1 MNHIQSLGPGTLQ
14 TMYSLLLLA
23 ALALPQ
29 DPAPQSILFLG
40 NSYTAVNDLPSLV
53 KGFADAAGYPLVTA
67 KNVPGGY
74 TLGSAPNAHAT
85 NATSLGLIGQ
95 MDWDVVVLQ
104 EQSYLPTITLTKT
117 SFMFP
122 GATSLD
128 AAIKA
133 NDPTTKTVLYQTW
146 GRRFG
151 GQFCYGANCSPNF
164 ADFDAMQDSLTASYA
179 ELGTLIGAEV
189 IPVGEAW
196 RKSIADNP
204 PLVLH
209 SGDNSH
215 PNMKGS
221 YLAAAVFF
229 GKLFDQSPVG
239 NTFSVGL
246 SATNAAYLQDVAAHI
261 IWDATC
267 GTESYTS
274 GSTNPLVLTATG
286 SAALGGSLTFD
297 LQNQTAGTTGQWF
310 GASLGEASASLFGQ
324 TLLIDPSQL
333 IVPLIPMGPG
343 VPWNVGIPTD
353 PAFTGLDIFVQG
365 LATSPSGVELSNG
378 VRVEICP

>member
-1 MNHIQSLGPGTLQ
+1 MQ
-14 TMYSLLLLA
+14 SLLLLA
-23 ALALPQ
+23 ALAPLQ
-29 DPAPQSILFLG
+29 DPAPLSVLFLG
-40 NSYTAVNDLPSLV
+40 NSYTGVNDLPKLV
-53 KGFADAAGYPLVTA
+53 KGFANAAGYPLVTA

-85 NATSLGLIGQ
+85 NATSLGLIAQ
-95 MDWDVVVLQ
+95 TDWDVVALQ
-104 EQSYLPTITLTKT
+104 EQSYLPTIPFTKT
-117 SFMFP
+117 NFMLP

-133 NDPTTKTVLYQTW
+133 NDPTTETVLYQTW

-151 GQFCYGANCSPNF
+151 GQFCYGANCSPDF

-204 PLVLH
+204 TLVLH

-221 YLAAAVFF
+221 YLAAAIFF

-239 NTFSVGL
+239 NSFSVGL
-246 SATNAAYLQDVAAHI
+246 SATNAAFLQDVAAHI

-267 GTESYTS
+267 GTESYNS
-274 GSTNPLVLTATG
+274 GSVNPLTLTATG
-286 SAALGGSLTFD
+286 SAAGGGSLTFD
-297 LQNQTAGTTGQWF
+297 LQNQAAETTGQWY
-310 GASLGEASASLFGQ
+310 GASFGQSGASLFGQ
-324 TLLIDPSQL
+324 TLLIAPSQL
-333 IVPLIPMGPG
+333 IVPLIPMGVG
-343 VPWNVGIPTD
+343 VSWDVSIPID

-365 LATSPSGVELSNG
+365 LAANPSGVELSNG